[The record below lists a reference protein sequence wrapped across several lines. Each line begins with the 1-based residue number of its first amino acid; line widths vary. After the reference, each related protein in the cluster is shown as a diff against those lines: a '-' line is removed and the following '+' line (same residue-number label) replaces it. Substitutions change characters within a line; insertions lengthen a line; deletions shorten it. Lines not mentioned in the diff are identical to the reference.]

1 MGVAE
6 VWIFDPESRKAYV
19 LRGDE
24 VREQRDGVLKLAGT
38 AIELDVATLFGV
50 LDE

>member
-1 MGVAE
+1 VPE
-6 VWIFDPESRKAYV
+6 VWIFDPESRTAYV

-24 VREQRDGVLKLAGT
+24 VIEQREGVLKLAGT
-38 AIELDVATLFGV
+38 AIELDLAGLFAV